1 MDIQFTNEA
10 LISLGILTILEVV
23 LGIDNIIFVSI
34 LASKLPAEK
43 QQQGRRVGLLLG
55 MLVRIIMLMGIDWVR
70 RQEHTLFTIVGNE
83 ISGKDIMLII
93 GGLFL
98 LYQSVHEIHLKLK
111 GYSEEVKE
119 RTNAVGWSGIIVQMT
134 LLNIVF
140 SLDSVITAIGMA
152 DHLWVMILA
161 VVLSMIVM
169 LMASGPIANFVNK
182 YPSIKILALSFLV
195 MIGMSLLA
203 EGFDQHFNKGY
214 IYFAMAFSF
223 IIELINLRLDR
234 VSSEGK
240 GEGSSDTPEK

>member
-10 LISLGILTILEVV
+10 LISLGILTILEIV

-34 LASKLPAEK
+34 LAGKLPEEK
-43 QQQGRRVGLLLG
+43 QQSGRRMGLMLG
-55 MLVRIIMLMGIDWVR
+55 MVIRIIMLIGIDWVR
-70 RQEHTLFTIVGNE
+70 KQDTALFSVMGNE
-83 ISGKDIMLII
+83 ISGKDLMLII
-93 GGLFL
+93 GGIFL

-111 GYSEEVKE
+111 GYKEEVKE
-119 RTNAVGWSGIIVQMT
+119 RTSAKGLSSIVVQMT

-161 VVLSMIVM
+161 VVLSMLVM
-169 LMASGPIANFVNK
+169 LMASGPIAGFVNK
-182 YPSIKILALSFLV
+182 HPSIKILALSFLV
-195 MIGMSLLA
+195 MIGVSLLA

-223 IIELINLRLDR
+223 AIELVNLRVDKIT
-234 VSSEGK
+234 GK
-240 GEGSSDTPEK
+240 K